1 MTGLLERHAELDA
14 LGRTVVAA
22 ADAQGAVAVV
32 LGETGLGKTR
42 LLEAARGL
50 ADGAGLRVL
59 VARGA
64 ELESSKR
71 CSSPRRPSRCT

>member
-50 ADGAGLRVL
+50 GLRVL